1 MYQDQEMILG
11 DEQAPQYPAYEEP
24 PSAGSP
30 GRSFGAGDSELDTT
44 AQSTS
49 QEERFDERKWNP
61 RTVRMMELLRDKFS
75 VRF

>member
-1 MYQDQEMILG
+1 
-11 DEQAPQYPAYEEP
+11 
-24 PSAGSP
+24 
-30 GRSFGAGDSELDTT
+30 LDTT